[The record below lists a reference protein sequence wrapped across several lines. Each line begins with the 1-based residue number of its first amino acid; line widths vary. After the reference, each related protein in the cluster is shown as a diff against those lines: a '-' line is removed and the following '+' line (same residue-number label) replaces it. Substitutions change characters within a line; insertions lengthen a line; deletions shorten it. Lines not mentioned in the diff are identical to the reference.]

1 MARCRDVVLTPVRAG
16 LLPHPRAWRWSSYR
30 ATAGE
35 QAVPWLTVA
44 WGLGH
49 FTRERRHA
57 QRASR
62 RLVADGRAS
71 PERPWGH
78 LRSQISLGRA
88 AFLQQLQGNRV
99 RKDDTA
105 IPAVQQPPGQPARE
119 AVLRRAA
126 QAYGPRVA
134 DLVQPTRRPS
144 EARQVGI
151 YAARRVAGGDLKT
164 VARRFGLGYT
174 AVSRRVGTVANR
186 LRNDPRLRSQVEK
199 IYKGKV
205 KT

>member
-1 MARCRDVVLTPVRAG
+1 M
-16 LLPHPRAWRWSSYR
+16 
-30 ATAGE
+30 E
-35 QAVPWLTVA
+35 QLSGDG
-44 WGLGH
+44 WGTGGP
-49 FTRERRHA
+49 
-57 QRASR
+57 
-62 RLVADGRAS
+62 VADGRVGAG
-71 PERPWGH
+71 PLYAGAPARPAG
-78 LRSQISLGRA
+78 LPALGRGRQGQPRA
-88 AFLQQLQGNRV
+88 AVGTPAQPDLPGAYGVFKQLQGNRV